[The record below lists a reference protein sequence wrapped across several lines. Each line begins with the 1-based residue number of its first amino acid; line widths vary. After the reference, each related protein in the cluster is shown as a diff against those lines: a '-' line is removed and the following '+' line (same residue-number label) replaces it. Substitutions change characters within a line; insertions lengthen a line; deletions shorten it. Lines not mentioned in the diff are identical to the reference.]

1 MNRYT
6 IALWVA
12 VLASREAS
20 AQTSPDETR
29 RELLRQ
35 AQEASDAGD
44 PAQAVSL
51 AERAGEI
58 RMHPS
63 LRYFIA
69 EQQKKLGEVANSLNS
84 AKLCVLEA
92 TQAKQLKNRAEI
104 LRRCNDFLA
113 EPQKSVARV
122 VISFAHPVPPQ
133 TEVRV
138 GEQPVPELMYGRP
151 FFLNAGQVRI
161 QAEAPGYVPFNRE
174 LTLLAGEEV
183 AVSVSM
189 AEISRKPE
197 VIAPSLAEPIPN
209 QVPPSELVVSS
220 SVPKPSGGSTGPYV
234 LLGAGAASLGA
245 SVLFLT
251 LRNSQVHK
259 LEAQCADSI
268 CPDIPAVHSLQTSA
282 SRYNLW
288 TNVALGVGCAAV
300 AGGALWL
307 ILEKTRSSPTAAR
320 ATLQVMP
327 TQAGAQVA
335 IAGAF

>member
-1 MNRYT
+1 LNRFA
-6 IALWVA
+6 IALWMA
-12 VLASREAS
+12 VLASRAAS
-20 AQTSPDETR
+20 GQTSADETR

-44 PAQAVSL
+44 PAGALSL
-51 AERAGEI
+51 SERAGEI

-104 LRRCNDFLA
+104 LRRCNRFLA

-138 GEQPVPELMYGRP
+138 GEELVPDLMYGRP
-151 FFLNAGQVRI
+151 FFLNAGQARI
-161 QAEAPGYVPFNRE
+161 RAQAPGYVPFNRE

-183 AVSVSM
+183 AVSVSLT
-189 AEISRKPE
+189 EIPRKPE
-197 VIAPSLAEPIPN
+197 VVAPLAEPTPK
-209 QVPPSELVVSS
+209 QLPPSELVVGSTM
-220 SVPKPSGGSTGPYV
+220 PKPSGGSTGPYV

-251 LRNSQVHK
+251 LRNSQMHK
-259 LEAQCADSI
+259 LEAQCAGSI
-268 CPDIPAVHSLQTSA
+268 CPDIPAVHSLQASA
-282 SRYNLW
+282 SHYNLW
-288 TNVALGVGCAAV
+288 TNVTLVVGSAAV

-307 ILEKTRSSPTAAR
+307 ILEKTGSSS
-320 ATLQVMP
+320 MP
-327 TQAGAQVA
+327 TRAKLQITPTRAGAQLA

>member
-1 MNRYT
+1 LTRYT

-104 LRRCNDFLA
+104 LRRCNNFLA

-161 QAEAPGYVPFNRE
+161 QAEAPGYVPFKRE
-174 LTLLAGEEV
+174 LVLLAGEEV

-197 VIAPSLAEPIPN
+197 VIALAEPTPN
-209 QVPPSELVVSS
+209 QLPPSELVVSS
-220 SVPKPSGGSTGPYV
+220 SVPKSSGGSTGPYV

-320 ATLQVMP
+320 ATLQVTP